1 MAPRGF
7 QLSWL
12 DWVKSP
18 ALEFCCSGSLL
29 AIGNFR
35 DDHLQKLP
43 VYTNNMKNG

>member
-29 AIGNFR
+29 HIGNLMN
-35 DDHLQKLP
+35 DLQKLP